1 MRLLT
6 NCVAVCFVLG
16 ALGLVINGPASAVA
30 QGKGKGKGKKKV
42 EPKVEL
48 KVKVGD
54 TAPAFESVDESG
66 KPFKSS
72 TVIGKN
78 IVVLY
83 FYPADFTGT
92 GAAQARGFQEE
103 MENLNNRGALVVGVS
118 GDSVSTHKLF
128 KAYYKLPFTLLA
140 DEKGE
145 VAKLFGVPVK
155 DGGKSPTINEKEEKG
170 SANRGV
176 TIESWTFV
184 IDKAGKVAAA
194 DKVGKAGGD
203 AKRVAEILKELDAK

>member
-103 MENLNNRGALVVGVS
+103 METLNNRGALVVGVS

>member
-1 MRLLT
+1 MRLLAKW
-6 NCVAVCFVLG
+6 VAGCFLLG
-16 ALGLVINGPASAVA
+16 ALGLIINGSGSAAA

-48 KVKVGD
+48 TVRVGD
-54 TAPAFESVDESG
+54 IAPVFASVDESG

-72 TVIGKN
+72 DVVGKK
-78 IVVLY
+78 IIILY

-92 GAAQARGFQEE
+92 GVAQARGYQDE
-103 MENLNNRGALVVGVS
+103 MENLNTRDALVVGIS

-155 DGGKSPTINEKEEKG
+155 DGGKSPTINEKNEKG
-170 SANRGV
+170 SADRGV
-176 TIESWTFV
+176 TIESWTLV
-184 IDKAGKVAAA
+184 IDIAGKIAAV

-203 AKRVAEILKELDAK
+203 AKRVAEILKKLDAK

>member
-1 MRLLT
+1 MRLLAKW
-6 NCVAVCFVLG
+6 VAGFFLLG
-16 ALGLVINGPASAVA
+16 ALGLIINSSGSAAA
-30 QGKGKGKGKKKV
+30 QGKGKNKAKKKA
-42 EPKVEL
+42 EL
-48 KVKVGD
+48 TVRVGD
-54 TAPAFESVDESG
+54 IAPVFASVDESG

-72 TVIGKN
+72 DVVGKK
-78 IVVLY
+78 IIILY

-92 GAAQARGFQEE
+92 GVAQARGYQDE
-103 MENLNNRGALVVGVS
+103 MENLNTRDALVVGVS

-145 VAKLFGVPVK
+145 VAKLFSVPVK

-170 SANRGV
+170 SADRGV
-176 TIESWTFV
+176 TTESWTLV
-184 IDKAGKVAAA
+184 IDKAGKIAAA

-203 AKRVAEILKELDAK
+203 AKRVAVILKKLDGK

>member
-1 MRLLT
+1 MRLLAK
-6 NCVAVCFVLG
+6 CVAACFVLG

-48 KVKVGD
+48 KVKVGEA
-54 TAPAFESVDESG
+54 APVFESVDESG

-72 TVIGKN
+72 NVVGKQ

-103 MENLNNRGALVVGVS
+103 MENLNTRGVLVVGVS

-140 DEKGE
+140 DERGE
-145 VAKLFGVPVK
+145 VAKLFGVPVQ

-170 SANRGV
+170 SADRGV
-176 TIESWTFV
+176 TIESWTLV
-184 IDKAGKVAAA
+184 IDKAGTIAAA
-194 DKVGKAGGD
+194 DKVGKVSGD
-203 AKRVAEILKELDAK
+203 AKRVAEIVKKLDAK

>member
-30 QGKGKGKGKKKV
+30 QGKGKGKGKKKM

>member
-1 MRLLT
+1 MRLLAKW
-6 NCVAVCFVLG
+6 VAGCFLLG
-16 ALGLVINGPASAVA
+16 ALGLIINGSGSAAA
-30 QGKGKGKGKKKV
+30 QGKDKAKKKA
-42 EPKVEL
+42 EL
-48 KVKVGD
+48 TVRVGD
-54 TAPAFESVDESG
+54 IAPVFESVDESG

-72 TVIGKN
+72 DVVGKK
-78 IVVLY
+78 IIVLY

-92 GAAQARGFQEE
+92 GVAHARGYQDE
-103 MENLNNRGALVVGVS
+103 MENLNARDALVVGVS

-170 SANRGV
+170 SADRGV

-184 IDKAGKVAAA
+184 IDEAGKIAAA

-203 AKRVAEILKELDAK
+203 AKRVAEILKKLDSK

>member
-30 QGKGKGKGKKKV
+30 QGKGKGKGKDKV
-42 EPKVEL
+42 KTQVEL